1 MDKLQW
7 IKELVRDE
15 QQMEESG
22 IVEVGSEFDG
32 EKVLR
37 EATIEMLNDLKT
49 CFIECSA
56 AFNQIKSISI
66 GQIKIY
72 AIAKTMADFMLF
84 RNGYKLL
91 FNAKGPG
98 RIQVTFVHSGSSFI
112 PGAEETTENRNQDI
126 LVAQW
131 GAFAQVNWTFNN
143 KPIHLD
149 YMVRYYLT
157 RFIKES
163 AK

>member
-22 IVEVGSEFDG
+22 IVEVGRNLMVKKSY
-32 EKVLR
+32 

-112 PGAEETTENRNQDI
+112 PQG
-126 LVAQW
+126 
-131 GAFAQVNWTFNN
+131 
-143 KPIHLD
+143 
-149 YMVRYYLT
+149 
-157 RFIKES
+157 
-163 AK
+163 